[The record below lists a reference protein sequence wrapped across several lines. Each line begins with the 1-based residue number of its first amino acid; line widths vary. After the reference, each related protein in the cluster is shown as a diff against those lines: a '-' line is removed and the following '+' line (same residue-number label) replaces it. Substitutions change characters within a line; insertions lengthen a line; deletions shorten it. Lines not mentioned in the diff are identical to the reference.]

1 MRNMNIKTKT
11 PDSQNHA
18 IIKEKARKLF
28 KGASGSHDWEHT
40 LRVFKLCEHI
50 GPIEKADMEVL
61 LIAAFLHDIGRCF
74 QDRSN
79 GQICHAE
86 KGAQM
91 AQGIIKD
98 LSLSDTQKKNIIH
111 CIQAHR
117 FRGENVP
124 ETTEAKVL
132 FDADKL
138 DAIGAV
144 GIARAYHFAGE
155 LGARL
160 HNPDNNIENTSPYSR
175 EDTGYREYKVKLCNI
190 KKRILTGEGRC
201 LAEKRHNFM
210 TKFFQQ
216 FINEYNGIQ

>member
-1 MRNMNIKTKT
+1 MNTKIKT
-11 PDSQNHA
+11 PACQNLLT
-18 IIKEKARKLF
+18 IKEKAREIF

-40 LRVFKLCEHI
+40 LRVFKLCKHI

-61 LIAAFLHDIGRCF
+61 LIAAYLHDIGRCF

-79 GQICHAE
+79 GHICHAE
-86 KGAQM
+86 KGARM
-91 AQGIIKD
+91 AQDIIKN
-98 LSLSDTQKKNIIH
+98 LLLSDTQKKNILH
-111 CIQAHR
+111 SIQVHR
-117 FRGENVP
+117 FRGEKSP

-160 HNPDNNIENTSPYSR
+160 HNPDSNIENTSSYSR
-175 EDTGYREYKVKLCNI
+175 DDTGYREYRVKLI
-190 KKRILTGEGRC
+190 KIKDRILTGEGRR
-201 LAEKRHNFM
+201 LAIKRHDFM

-216 FINEYNGIQ
+216 FINENNGIQ